1 MIDLV
6 AKTVTLTGRPIPIT
20 AFVVWIVTPWGIM
33 TNLDEAVNRCAANDM
48 DPNEVLRHIPVAV
61 AGDTYEMLK

>member
-6 AKTVTLTGRPIPIT
+6 AKTVTLTGRAIPIT
-20 AFVVWIVTPWGIM
+20 SFQVWIVSPWGMM
-33 TNLDEAVNRCAANDM
+33 TNLDEAINRCVANDM

>member
-6 AKTVTLTGRPIPIT
+6 AKTVTLKGRPIPIT
-20 AFVVWIVTPWGIM
+20 RFEVWIVTPWGIM
-33 TNLDEAVNRCAANDM
+33 TNLDDAITRCAANDM

-61 AGDTYEMLK
+61 AGDTYEILR

>member
-20 AFVVWIVTPWGIM
+20 SFAVWFVTPWGIM
-33 TNLDEAVNRCAANDM
+33 TNLDDVVNRCAANDM
-48 DPNEVLRHIPVAV
+48 DPNEVIRCIPVAV
-61 AGDTYEMLK
+61 AGDTYEMLR